1 MNIASYDF
9 FQAIRGPIMLITLG
23 TLVALDYFQ
32 GVSFSRRTWPL
43 LLIVFGIMK
52 LLEKA
57 GKPPDYPTGPY
68 SNPPGGPYPGA
79 PAAYPTVPPTSS
91 TSGAN
96 TI

>member
-32 GVSFSRRTWPL
+32 GVSFSRRTWPV
-43 LLIVFGIMK
+43 LLIVFGLMK

-79 PAAYPTVPPTSS
+79 PAAYPTVPPTGS

>member
-9 FQAIRGPIMLITLG
+9 FQAIRGPIMMITVG

-32 GVSFSRRTWPL
+32 GISFLRRTWPV
-43 LLIVFGIMK
+43 LLIVFGLMK

-57 GKPPDYPTGPY
+57 GRPPDYPA
-68 SNPPGGPYPGA
+68 GPYPGA
-79 PAAYPTVPPTSS
+79 PAAYPSVPPPGS
-91 TSGAN
+91 TPGAN

>member
-9 FQAIRGPIMLITLG
+9 FQAIRGPIMLITVG
-23 TLVALDYFQ
+23 ALVALDYFQ
-32 GVSFSRRTWPL
+32 GVSFLRRTWPF

-57 GKPPDYPTGPY
+57 GRPPDYPAGPY
-68 SNPPGGPYPGA
+68 SNPPAGPYPGG
-79 PAAYPTVPPTSS
+79 PAAHPAVPPPGRAP
-91 TSGAN
+91 GAN